1 MHVVQLLLQLCFLL
15 LFLCY
20 FLSVAFVSSHHQL
33 EFFLLYF
40 LFQLVKFSEV
50 SEVVFVVSDNTHLI
64 DGSEGCKKSMEV
76 LFVDIFFRKSLDLNC
91 KFFRFHVFPI
101 FLLLADNPE
110 EVDFPDDVEQ
120 EQGHIAHKGKQS
132 NDVAIVAIGNN

>member
-1 MHVVQLLLQLCFLL
+1 
-15 LFLCY
+15 
-20 FLSVAFVSSHHQL
+20 
-33 EFFLLYF
+33 
-40 LFQLVKFSEV
+40 
-50 SEVVFVVSDNTHLI
+50 
-64 DGSEGCKKSMEV
+64 MEV

-132 NDVAIVAIGNN
+132 NDVAIVAISNNRPRIVALIENKIPRVDLMR